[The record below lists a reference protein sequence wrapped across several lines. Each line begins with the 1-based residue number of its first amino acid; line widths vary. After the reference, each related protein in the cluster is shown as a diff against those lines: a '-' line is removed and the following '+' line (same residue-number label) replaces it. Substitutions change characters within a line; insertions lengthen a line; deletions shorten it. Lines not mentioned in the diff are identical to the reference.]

1 MVASWRFRLLKLGR
15 QSSSPVPTVRE
26 LRASLMVRNRIAESL
41 KPAFRNIDTLRIE
54 YGAKQPAIEAR
65 LEEFRRTGREGDERL
80 FEELCFCLIAIQS
93 RARTSDA
100 AVAAL
105 RKAELLWSGGPEE
118 IAAFLRHRTRFHNHK
133 ATFIVRAREQFFPR
147 GHGQLAKMID
157 SFPSSKDARG
167 C

>member
-1 MVASWRFRLLKLGR
+1 
-15 QSSSPVPTVRE
+15 
-26 LRASLMVRNRIAESL
+26 MVRNRIAESL

-105 RKAELLWSGGPEE
+105 RKAELLWPEGPEE
-118 IAAFLRHRTRFHNHK
+118 LAAFLRPSLASHNPKPTLSLRRGSHSFRQVH
-133 ATFIVRAREQFFPR
+133 ANQPR
-147 GHGQLAKMID
+147 
-157 SFPSSKDARG
+157 
-167 C
+167 

>member
-1 MVASWRFRLLKLGR
+1 MPLEI
-15 QSSSPVPTVRE
+15 P
-26 LRASLMVRNRIAESL
+26 ASLMVRNRMAESL
-41 KPAFRNIDTLRIE
+41 KPAFRDIDTLRIE

-80 FEELCFCLIAIQS
+80 FEELCFCLMAIQS

-133 ATFIVRAREQFFPR
+133 AAFIVRAREQFFPQGR
-147 GHGQLAKMID
+147 GELASMLD
-157 SFPSSKDARG
+157 SFRSSQDARG
-167 C
+167 WLAREHPSRIGMNPTCSRVLH